1 MEAAVVRAEVRHTLP
16 LLVLFVAGLGAGVW
30 VFVSPWALGYPAPN
44 GWTPSVWT
52 SVWTGGILT
61 GTSALSLVALVAR
74 TLHLA
79 QRSRG
84 DTQ

>member
-1 MEAAVVRAEVRHTLP
+1 MRAEVQRTLP

-30 VFVSPWALGYPAPN
+30 VFVSPWALGYPTSG

-52 SVWTGGILT
+52 SLWIGGILT

-74 TLHLA
+74 ILHLA
-79 QRSRG
+79 ERSRG
-84 DTQ
+84 DTE

>member
-1 MEAAVVRAEVRHTLP
+1 MRDEVRRTFP

-30 VFVSPWALGYPAPN
+30 VFVSPWALGYPKRG

-52 SVWTGGILT
+52 SVWVGGILT
-61 GTSALSLVALVAR
+61 GASAVSLVVLVAR

-79 QRSRG
+79 QRAGR
-84 DTQ
+84 DPE

>member
-1 MEAAVVRAEVRHTLP
+1 MRAEVRRALP
-16 LLVLFVAGLGAGVW
+16 LLVLFAAGLSAGVW
-30 VFVSPWALGYPAPN
+30 VFVSPWALGYPTPD

-52 SVWTGGILT
+52 SVWIGGILT
-61 GTSALSLVALVAR
+61 GTSVLSLVALVAR

-84 DTQ
+84 DAE